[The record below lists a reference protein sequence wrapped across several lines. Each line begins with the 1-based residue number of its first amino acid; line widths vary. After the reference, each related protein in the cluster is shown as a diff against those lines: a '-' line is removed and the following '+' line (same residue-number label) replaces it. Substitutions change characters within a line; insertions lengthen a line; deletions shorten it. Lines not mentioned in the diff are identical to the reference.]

1 MREDI
6 WQPLRYFEGKWTGT
20 GRGEPGTATVKRD
33 YSFMLSGRYLQVRS
47 ESKWEP
53 TEKNPEGEVHT
64 EMGMFSYDKARK
76 LFVLRVFHV
85 EGFVN
90 QYVQD
95 TQATKGVD
103 LRFMSE
109 AIENISPGWR
119 ARESYRIL
127 GRNEFV
133 ETFELAEPGKDFEL
147 YTESKLKR
155 AK

>member
-1 MREDI
+1 MRDDI
-6 WQPLRYFEGKWTGT
+6 WQPLRYFEGNWTGT

-85 EGFVN
+85 ESFVN

-95 TQATKGVD
+95 TQPPKGLICVLCLKLSKIFPPVGAPAKATVF
-103 LRFMSE
+103 LVRMNS
-109 AIENISPGWR
+109 
-119 ARESYRIL
+119 L
-127 GRNEFV
+127 
-133 ETFELAEPGKDFEL
+133 
-147 YTESKLKR
+147 KLSS
-155 AK
+155 